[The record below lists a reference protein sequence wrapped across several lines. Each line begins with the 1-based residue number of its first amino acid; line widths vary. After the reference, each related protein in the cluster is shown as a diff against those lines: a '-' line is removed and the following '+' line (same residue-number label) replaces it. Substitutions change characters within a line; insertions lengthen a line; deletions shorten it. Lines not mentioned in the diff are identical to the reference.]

1 MNKLNELLQELGVSK
16 VRLAKYL
23 GVSRQMV
30 YNYLELDDLNKWP
43 KEKKI
48 LLFKLLDL
56 DNESEEGSSIDKIK
70 VTTDYLMA
78 VENRLNQGV
87 KSASDLDN
95 YFDLKGLSKEEQN
108 LLLDIIYLLKEK
120 LLESEKKNENFF
132 AIQYL
137 YHMLQSLD
145 NVPEIKYI
153 LGYMSKTTGFI
164 PVDEFKFNEDK
175 QFIFEGIL
183 YSALTLYNNGGASKS
198 KLAESHK
205 RFVQEIELK
214 NEEKLSRTQQ
224 LNTTKVQALKEL
236 GYTEIN
242 EKNAAEVFEKIA
254 EIQSRKV

>member
-1 MNKLNELLQELGVSK
+1 MKNLNDLLQELGVTK

-30 YNYLELDDLNKWP
+30 YNYLELDDINKWP
-43 KEKKI
+43 KEKKL
-48 LLFKLLDL
+48 LLFKLLDIE
-56 DNESEEGSSIDKIK
+56 NGEEDTIGNIK
-70 VTTDYLMA
+70 VTTEYLMA

-87 KSASDLDN
+87 KNSSDMESF
-95 YFDLKGLSKEEQN
+95 FDLKGLNKEEQN
-108 LLLDIIYLLKEK
+108 LLGDITYLLKEK
-120 LLESEKKNENFF
+120 LLDESKKNDNYF
-132 AIQYL
+132 AILYL

-164 PVDEFKFNEDK
+164 KHDEYKFDEDK

-183 YSALTLYNNGGASKS
+183 YTALTLYNNGGASRS

-205 RFVQEIELK
+205 RFVQEIEQK

-224 LNTTKVQALKEL
+224 LNTIKIQALREL

-242 EKNAAEVFEKIA
+242 ESNAAEVFEKIA